1 MARAVQSTRR
11 CLRSARPHEGGDM
24 YRLPHGLFVSTL
36 VNSARATR
44 RGLVS
49 ALLVTGLVGVALQA
63 QATPAVP
70 VVFNL
75 TSDHCTGGCG
85 TPPFGS
91 VTLTQN
97 GTSVDVTV
105 ALALGNSFVQTGSAD
120 FQAFKF
126 NATGVALGD
135 ITVDAH
141 TPALVAATGAFN
153 GDGTGDFV
161 FGINCP
167 SCANSGAGAFTDPIS
182 FSVANATIA
191 DLTAPNNLGN
201 VFVADILSGQTGNT
215 GPVDATSPVP
225 EPGAAMMMLIGLS
238 GLGWLGSRARTH

>member
-24 YRLPHGLFVSTL
+24 HRLPHGMFVSTL

-49 ALLVTGLVGVALQA
+49 ALLVTGLLVGALQA
-63 QATPAVP
+63 QATPVEP
-70 VVFNL
+70 VVFNF

-85 TPPFGS
+85 TPPFGT

-97 GTSVDVTV
+97 GTTVDVTV
-105 ALALGNSFVQTGSAD
+105 SLALGNSFVKTGSAD
-120 FQAFKF
+120 FQNFKF
-126 NATGVALGD
+126 NATDVVLGD
-135 ITVDAH
+135 ITLHAH
-141 TPALVAATGAFN
+141 VPALVAATGAFN
-153 GDGTGDFV
+153 GDGTGDFA

-167 SCANSGAGAFTDPIS
+167 SCANGGAGGFTSDIV
-182 FSVANATIA
+182 FHLANATIA

-201 VFVADILSGQTGNT
+201 IFVADILSGETGNT
-215 GPVDATSPVP
+215 GPVDV
-225 EPGAAMMMLIGLS
+225 
-238 GLGWLGSRARTH
+238 